1 MAPRVAHLLLTR
13 FNVPHERYARDK
25 RGEATRTAEW
35 LEHRFSLFERFCLP
49 SVRGARGADFEWLV
63 FFDAATPAA
72 ARERIA
78 RHADSGAFRPV
89 FAAHFDELVERVR
102 AAVPA
107 GTATLITSRLDNDD
121 ALARDTLAAVRREC
135 RGQTLEFINP
145 TTGYILSS
153 GVIHRARLPR
163 NPFLS
168 LIESRPDSAW
178 RTVWGVSH
186 DRAPEVGPMRDL
198 RERPYWLQVVH
209 ERNLVNAWGDRPLD
223 ALQPLKNRLKRALA
237 GTGLLRRREGW
248 IEPTRLTL
256 DDLRAEFALER

>member
-1 MAPRVAHLLLTR
+1 MAPIAHLLLTR

-25 RGEATRTAEW
+25 RGAATRTPEW
-35 LEHRFSLFERFCLP
+35 LEHRFALFERICLP
-49 SVRGARGADFEWLV
+49 SVRGARGAQFEWLV
-63 FFDAATPAA
+63 FFDAATAEPG
-72 ARERIA
+72 RERIA
-78 RHADSGAFRPV
+78 RCAETGAFRPI
-89 FAAHFDELVERVR
+89 FAAHFDELPGRVR

-107 GTATLITSRLDNDD
+107 GTSTLVTSRLDNDD

-145 TTGYILSS
+145 TTGYILSR

-168 LIESRPDSAW
+168 LIESRDDAAW
-178 RTVWGVSH
+178 RTVWSVSH
-186 DRAPEVGPMRDL
+186 DRAHEIGPVRDL
-198 RERPYWLQVVH
+198 AAQPYWLQVVH

-223 ALQPLKNRLKRALA
+223 ALQPVKNRLKRALI
-237 GTGLLRRREGW
+237 GTRLLRPREGW

-256 DDLRAEFALER
+256 EDLRAEFALAD